1 MFLLRDSINEQDAW
15 SLRVI
20 SISIAKT
27 EALAQVVMSNM
38 VRLYNA
44 QRIDSRVKTDSD
56 EKSTNHTG
64 CSKPFH
70 CSSINLGNRYCR
82 GNE

>member
-1 MFLLRDSINEQDAW
+1 MVLGSIQATKSNALIHFQFSADARRIAWFLLRDSINEQNAW

-44 QRIDSRVKTDSD
+44 
-56 EKSTNHTG
+56 
-64 CSKPFH
+64 
-70 CSSINLGNRYCR
+70 
-82 GNE
+82 